1 MPPRL
6 PRPYSWIIAYLKRSP
21 GKTPQWN
28 PEGLLMGDAW
38 TFSQMGLDLLRR
50 IGIFQRSISGDHLN
64 GISGQTD
71 LLERTTPILG
81 SR

>member
-1 MPPRL
+1 
-6 PRPYSWIIAYLKRSP
+6 
-21 GKTPQWN
+21 
-28 PEGLLMGDAW
+28 MGDAW

-50 IGIFQRSISGDHLN
+50 IGIFQPSISGDHLN

-71 LLERTTPILG
+71 LLERTTSILG